1 MAYAACALRNM
12 RTKAMITVK
21 LSSNQDSIAWK
32 SWGSLIVSGMFNQKN
47 EKIGQLFAGLAAI
60 DMFWI
65 NEMSTDNVQ
74 FHLKFMIVMVL

>member
-12 RTKAMITVK
+12 RTKAMVTVK

-32 SWGSLIVSGMFNQKN
+32 SWGSLIVSGMFNKKN